1 MAACRRVTTSL
12 PPWKRRKPCGNARM
26 CCTRSCCGPSTAPRR
41 SQGLSDRSSIAMA
54 HSITAPI
61 RCAHVSPQALHP
73 VLGMPRMAPAGVL
86 ALPGPL
92 GGVREGGGA
101 VGAAFLRQRVA
112 EKRRAEDTPTFA
124 EAARRVVEQ
133 KRAGWRNSRHPQSCL
148 ASLERYAFPRIG
160 NRLICEVTSAD
171 VLEILTP
178 IWHDKAQTAR
188 RLRQRVRSVLEWAVA
203 MELRVDNPCDRI
215 GPVLGSQQATVEH
228 MRALPQESARV
239 PHPERRAAAR
249 KGASEATS
257 GPADRGRA
265 ARFPFHLPGLGSR
278 GDKPPAG
285 GDRGGA
291 GARGTQPGRGRIR
304 AIGPVRAAAAADGRM
319 GQRPPPNRIARQH
332 AR

>member
-1 MAACRRVTTSL
+1 ML
-12 PPWKRRKPCGNARM
+12 PRAYHREAPEAVRQRPHVLHEVLL
-26 CCTRSCCGPSTAPRR
+26 RSKHPAEAVAGVVGPQLHRDGPLHHGADTLAPV
-41 SQGLSDRSSIAMA
+41 
-54 HSITAPI
+54 P
-61 RCAHVSPQALHP
+61 PQARHP
-73 VLGMPRMAPAGVL
+73 VLGMPGMAPAGVL

-101 VGAAFLRQRVA
+101 VGTAFLRQRVA
-112 EKRRAEDTPTFA
+112 EKRRAEDTPTLA

-133 KRAGWRNSRHPQSCL
+133 KRAGWRNSRHPQSWL

-215 GPVLGSQQATVEH
+215 GPVLGSQQATRCSTCGRCRRSPLVFPAPNGAPLPEK
-228 MRALPQESARV
+228 ALRRLLQDQRIAVV
-239 PHPERRAAAR
+239 PHGFRSTFRDWAAEETNHPR
-249 KGASEATS
+249 EVIEA
-257 GPADRGRA
+257 ALAHVIQNQVEA
-265 ARFPFHLPGLGSR
+265 AY
-278 GDKPPAG
+278 A
-285 GDRGGA
+285 
-291 GARGTQPGRGRIR
+291 T
-304 AIGPVRAAAAADGRM
+304 IGPVRAAAAADGRM
-319 GQRPPPNRIARQH
+319 GQRPPPNRIVRQH